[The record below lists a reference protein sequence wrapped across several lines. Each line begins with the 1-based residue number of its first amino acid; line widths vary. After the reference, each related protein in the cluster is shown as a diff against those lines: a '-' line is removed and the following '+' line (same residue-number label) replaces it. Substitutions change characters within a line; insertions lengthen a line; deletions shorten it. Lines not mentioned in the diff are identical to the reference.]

1 MTPLRATF
9 LAAPTPPGISA
20 ITNRIA
26 PLLLLVISYA
36 LLAGCATNPVTG
48 GQDFVTMSEQN
59 EIALGRRASQEV
71 MKHYRAYDDQRL
83 QAYIQRIGADLAR
96 HSHRP
101 GLIYRFTLLDSTEVN
116 AFALPGGYIYIT
128 RGILAY
134 LNSEAELAAVLGHEI
149 GHVAARHA
157 VRQQSAATI
166 ANLGATLG
174 AVLFPQLGTQSARQ
188 LVQLGGAAILRGY
201 GREYELEADRLGAEY
216 LARSGY
222 SPRAMIAVLRTL
234 KAQEGFER
242 QRAKAE
248 GREPHIYHGLFATHP
263 DNDTRLQQVIAAA
276 ARLRPKTV
284 RKTTRAAFLPRLEGL
299 VYGDSPHDGIRRG
312 NAFYH
317 ADLGF
322 ALHFPPGWTVLN
334 RPDRLLA
341 TAPRNAGLIQI
352 AMEDLNRRI
361 SPARFMR
368 ERLHLEQLQD
378 GRPMVLKDLQG
389 YTGLARINTAYGT
402 RLARFCVIYLDRRA
416 FIIAGVAKD
425 PRQAAALDT
434 RILASARSF
443 HRLTAAERQL
453 AKPLRLHIIAASA
466 GTRFAEL
473 ARRSPIPD
481 YAEARLRLLNG
492 LYPGGEP
499 APGQLLKNV
508 Q

>member
-1 MTPLRATF
+1 MIRIVSVLLPVIVCAT
-9 LAAPTPPGISA
+9 LS
-20 ITNRIA
+20 
-26 PLLLLVISYA
+26 
-36 LLAGCATNPVTG
+36 GCATNPVTG
-48 GQDFVTMSEQN
+48 EQDFVTLSEQN
-59 EIALGRRASQEV
+59 EIALGRRASREL
-71 MKHYRAYDDQRL
+71 MKHYRAYDDARL
-83 QAYIQRIGADLAR
+83 QAYIQRIGDDLAR

-128 RGILAY
+128 RGMLAY
-134 LNSEAELAAVLGHEI
+134 LNTEAELAAVLGHEI

-157 VRQQSAATI
+157 VRQQSAATA
-166 ANLGATLG
+166 ANLGVALG
-174 AVLFPQLGTQSARQ
+174 AILFPQLRNQSARQ

-222 SPRAMIAVLRTL
+222 SPGAMIEVLRIL

-248 GREPHIYHGLFATHP
+248 GRAPNTYHGLFATHP

-276 ARLRPKTV
+276 ARLRPANP
-284 RKTTRAAFLPRLEGL
+284 RATPRSAFLPRLEGL

-322 ALHFPPGWTVLN
+322 ALQFPPGWTVRN
-334 RPDRLLA
+334 SPARLLA
-341 TAPRNAGLIQI
+341 TAPGNAGLMQV

-361 SPARFMR
+361 TPARFMR
-368 ERLHLEQLQD
+368 ERLGLETLQD

-389 YTGLARINTAYGT
+389 YTALARINTTYGF
-402 RLARFCVIYLDRRA
+402 RLVRFCVIYLDRRA
-416 FIIAGVAKD
+416 FIIAGVARD
-425 PRQAAALDT
+425 PRQAAFLDT

-443 HRLTAAERQL
+443 HRLTPAERRL
-453 AKPLRLHIIAASA
+453 AEPLRLHIITASRN
-466 GTRFAEL
+466 TRL
-473 ARRSPIPD
+473 AILAQDSPIPD

-492 LYPGGEP
+492 LYPAGEP
-499 APGQLLKNV
+499 RPGQMLKIV
-508 Q
+508 R